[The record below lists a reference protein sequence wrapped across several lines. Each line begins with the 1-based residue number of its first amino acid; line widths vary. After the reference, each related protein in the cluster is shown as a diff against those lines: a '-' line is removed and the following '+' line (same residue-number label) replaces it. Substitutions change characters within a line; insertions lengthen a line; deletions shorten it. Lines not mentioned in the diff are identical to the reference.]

1 MVSHPSDPNVR
12 KARGQA
18 EAQPEPQERVARAL
32 ARAGVASRREV
43 ERMIEEGRVAL
54 NGQVLSSPAVN
65 VGPRDILTVDGQAV
79 SEPEATRV
87 FRYHKPVGLITSHN
101 DPKGRPTVF
110 ASLPKEI
117 GRVISVGR
125 LDLNSEGLLLLT
137 NDGALARQLELP
149 DTAFVRRYRARAYGH
164 ASQARLDKLKDG
176 VTIDGVSYG
185 PVRASMEKDAGGSNH
200 WITVAI
206 SEGKNREV
214 RKLLEHVGLKV
225 NRLIRLSYGPFE
237 LGDLIPGEVQELS
250 PKEVREHLKALIAPQ
265 NLPQGSG
272 RGKRFRPPAPVRG
285 SARPGRSDR
294 PAATSA
300 PGPKAAAPEKKTY
313 KAGWARPKAKPKP
326 AAGARPQRRSGA
338 RPKGRK

>member
-1 MVSHPSDPNVR
+1 MVSHPSEPNVR
-12 KARGQA
+12 KPRGQA

-164 ASQARLDKLKDG
+164 ASQAKLDKLKDG
-176 VTIDGVSYG
+176 VTVDGISYG
-185 PVRASMEKDAGGSNH
+185 PVRAVMEKDAGGSNH

-237 LGDLIPGEVQELS
+237 LGELIPGEVQELS

-272 RGKRFRPPAPVRG
+272 RGKRFRPTAPVRG
-285 SARPGRSDR
+285 SAKPKSDR
-294 PAATSA
+294 GSAAAGPAA
-300 PGPKAAAPEKKTY
+300 PAAPEKKTY
-313 KAGWARPKAKPKP
+313 KAGWARPKAKAKP
-326 AAGARPQRRSGA
+326 AASARPQRRSGA